1 MDLRIDNGDLLS
13 RLLSASVQRQEVIMG
28 NIANVNTPGYTRR
41 MLRFEDSMKSA
52 LESGRD
58 PSTVAPEVELDLVTP
73 ARADGNNTSLELEMN
88 ALRENKLLYESY
100 AAILAAKFEL
110 IRSSVEGSR

>member
-1 MDLRIDNGDLLS
+1 MDLRIDHGEVLS
-13 RLLSASVQRQEVIMG
+13 RLLSASVARQEVIMG

-41 MLRFEDSMKSA
+41 MLRFEESMKQA
-52 LESGRD
+52 LASGRD
-58 PSTVAPEVELDLVTP
+58 PSTVAPEIELDLLTP

-100 AAILAAKFEL
+100 AAILSAKFEL
-110 IRSSVEGSR
+110 IRSSLDGSR

>member
-1 MDLRIDNGDLLS
+1 MDLRVDQGEVLS
-13 RLLSASVQRQEVIMG
+13 RLLSASVDRQEVIMG

-41 MLRFEDSMKSA
+41 MLRFEEAMKQA

-58 PSTVAPEVELDLVTP
+58 PSTVAPEIELDMLTP

-100 AAILAAKFEL
+100 AAILSAKFDL
-110 IRSSVEGSR
+110 IRTSLDSSR

>member
-1 MDLRIDNGDLLS
+1 MDLRIDRGDLLS
-13 RLLSASVQRQEVIMG
+13 RLLSASVQRQEVVMG

-41 MLRFEDSMKSA
+41 TLRFEEAMKRA

-58 PSTVAPEVELDLVTP
+58 TSRVAPEIELDLLTP
-73 ARADGNNTSLELEMN
+73 SRADGNNTSLELEMN

-100 AAILAAKFEL
+100 AAILSAKFEL
-110 IRSSVEGSR
+110 LRSSIESSR